1 MTDNRAGIHLAP
13 FGKFGH
19 LTDWVFDLD
28 NTLYPAECDLFAQI
42 DVRMTEFVSR
52 VLDLHP
58 VEARKVQKDY
68 YATYGTTLSGLM
80 QVHQIDPADFLHHVH
95 DIDLS
100 PLPDL
105 PVLREAIRALPGR
118 KFVYTNGSRRH
129 AERVVEKMQLEDLF
143 HGSFGI
149 EDADYTPKPHK
160 VSYDRFCDLHA
171 VRPGQ
176 AIFFED
182 LARNLLPAKEMGFTT
197 VLVHSEKDWSHEPV
211 EARPANLQDL
221 LGDDGPDHIDY
232 VTGDLAAFL
241 EAALETL
248 PKPAPGDTDD

>member
-1 MTDNRAGIHLAP
+1 
-13 FGKFGH
+13 
-19 LTDWVFDLD
+19 
-28 NTLYPAECDLFAQI
+28 
-42 DVRMTEFVSR
+42 
-52 VLDLHP
+52 
-58 VEARKVQKDY
+58 VQKHY

-80 QVHQIDPADFLHHVH
+80 KVHKIDPADFLHHVH

-105 PVLREAIRALPGR
+105 PVLRQAISALPGR

-129 AERVVEKMQLEDLF
+129 AERVVGKMGLEDLF

-149 EDADYTPKPHK
+149 EDAEYTPKPNQS
-160 VSYDRFCDLHA
+160 SYDRFCALHDVA
-171 VRPGQ
+171 PRK

-182 LARNLLPAKEMGFTT
+182 LARNLLPAKDMGFTT
-197 VLVHSEKDWSHEPV
+197 VLVHSEKDWSHEPI
-211 EARPANLQDL
+211 EARPANLDDL

-241 EAALETL
+241 EAAIETL
-248 PKPAPGDTDD
+248 D

>member
-1 MTDNRAGIHLAP
+1 MTSPKAGVHLAP
-13 FGKFGH
+13 FGNFGH
-19 LTDWVFDLD
+19 VTDWVFDLD
-28 NTLYPAECDLFAQI
+28 NTLYPAECDLFAEI
-42 DVRMTEFVSR
+42 DTRMTDFVSR
-52 VLDLHP
+52 LLELP
-58 VEARKVQKDY
+58 PLEARKVQKHY

-80 QVHQIDPADFLHHVH
+80 KVHKIDPADFLHHVH

-105 PVLREAIRALPGR
+105 PVLRQAISALPGR

-129 AERVVEKMQLEDLF
+129 AERVVGKMGLEDLF

-149 EDADYTPKPHK
+149 EDADYTPKPHQT
-160 VSYDRFCDLHA
+160 SYDRFCALHDVA
-171 VRPGQ
+171 PRK

-182 LARNLLPAKEMGFTT
+182 LARNLLPAKDMGFTT
-197 VLVHSEKDWSHEPV
+197 VLVHSEKDWSHEPI
-211 EARPANLQDL
+211 EARPANLDDL

-241 EAALETL
+241 EAAIETL
-248 PKPAPGDTDD
+248 D

>member
-1 MTDNRAGIHLAP
+1 MISPKAGVHLSP
-13 FGKFGH
+13 FGSFGH
-19 LTDWVFDLD
+19 VTDWVFDLD
-28 NTLYPAECDLFAQI
+28 NTLYPAECDLFAEI
-42 DVRMTEFVSR
+42 DTRMTDFVSR
-52 VLDLHP
+52 LQVLHL

-129 AERVVEKMQLEDLF
+129 AERVVDKMRLADLF

-149 EDADYTPKPHK
+149 EDAEYAPKPHRD
-160 VSYDRFCDLHA
+160 SYDRFCALHTVA
-171 VRPGQ
+171 PHE

-182 LARNLLPAKEMGFTT
+182 LARNLLPAKDMGFTT
-197 VLVHSEKDWSHEPV
+197 VLVHSDKDWSHEPI

-241 EAALETL
+241 EAAIETL
-248 PKPAPGDTDD
+248 PRTGTGDPDD